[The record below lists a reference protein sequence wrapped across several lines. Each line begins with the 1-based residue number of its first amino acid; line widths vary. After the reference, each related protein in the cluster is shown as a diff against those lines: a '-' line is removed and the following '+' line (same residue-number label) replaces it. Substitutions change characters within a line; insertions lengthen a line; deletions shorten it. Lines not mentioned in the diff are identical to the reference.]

1 MPLYLTSSSNNAV
14 SLAELLASRDARQA
28 RQQLW
33 LKKYVTPL
41 ISFTTLA
48 PGPVKD
54 SELTRRIFNHGL
66 RALRECLAESG
77 WEIKSQLCLGLPT
90 GAEGLLAVD
99 APAQALKAAA
109 IELEQH
115 APLGRLWDIDIF
127 TAQGKLLSRS
137 AFSLPPRRCLLCEQD
152 ARVCARERTHSLA
165 DLLNRMEA
173 LLDVAD
179 CTTYA

>member
-1 MPLYLTSSSNNAV
+1 MPLYLTSACNSAV
-14 SLAELLASRDARQA
+14 SLADLLASRDVRQA

-33 LKKYVTPL
+33 LKKYATPL

-54 SELTRRIFNHGL
+54 SSLTRSIFNHGVRTL
-66 RALRECLAESG
+66 RDWLEDSG
-77 WEIKSQLCLGLPT
+77 WEIKNQLCLGLPT

-99 APAQALKAAA
+99 AQAQALKAAA

-115 APLGRLWDIDIF
+115 APLGRLWDIDVF

-152 ARVCARERTHSLA
+152 ARICARERKHSLA

-173 LLDVAD
+173 LLDAAD
-179 CTTYA
+179 CSPHA

>member
-1 MPLYLTSSSNNAV
+1 MPLYLTSASDSAV
-14 SLAELLASRDARQA
+14 SLADLLASRDARQA

-33 LKKYVTPL
+33 LKQYATPL

-66 RALRECLAESG
+66 RALRQRLDESG
-77 WEIKSQLCLGLPT
+77 WEIKNQLCLGLPT

-115 APLGRLWDIDIF
+115 HPLGRLWDIDIF
-127 TAQGKLLSRS
+127 TPQGKMLSRS

-152 ARVCARERTHSLA
+152 ARICARERTHALPE
-165 DLLNRMEA
+165 LLNRMEA
-173 LLDVAD
+173 LLDAAD
-179 CTTYA
+179 CTTDA